1 MLLQKTTIIET
12 TVSYKRY
19 SLFTY
24 KQKESSKTGGVKRKW
39 QNFFGGARGLF
50 PLPLLQLL

>member
-19 SLFTY
+19 SLFPY
-24 KQKESSKTGGVKRKW
+24 KQKESKTGGVKRNW
-39 QNFFGGARGLF
+39 QKFFGGARGLF